1 MHGARVVP
9 PIARL
14 LLCMDDHVGKALGLA
29 YKFYTAVATILHCW
43 RDQVRAVYTAWSRMF
58 PDAMPKIQAPPK
70 PIQQRWGRAVD
81 CAKFLLSLDRRNF
94 IAVFTG
100 VLTGTSYYKDY
111 TPPTMAMQLA
121 RTMTNQVAEKP
132 LKEVV
137 WMCLW
142 VVRRLNQRATAVE
155 AAVAVEV
162 AGGGE

>member
-58 PDAMPKIQAPPK
+58 PDAMPKFQAPPK

-81 CAKFLLSLDRRNF
+81 CAKFLLNLDRRSF

-111 TPPTMAMQLA
+111 TPDDGD
-121 RTMTNQVAEKP
+121 
-132 LKEVV
+132 
-137 WMCLW
+137 
-142 VVRRLNQRATAVE
+142 AVGE
-155 AAVAVEV
+155 DDDEP
-162 AGGGE
+162 GGGEAVEGGGVDVPLGRAKAKPKGNGRGGRGRGRGRGGGE